1 MTTFQVKE
9 EAPKYNFLEDSMI
22 GLGLIGLLLMV
33 FALIYFVIYL
43 LKKVRGRNPILS
55 KKIFYFSLIGG
66 FLLMILSA
74 SFLDT
79 GTQGQLQEVE
89 GKNSK
94 LESEVKALKT
104 KAKELEDKVV
114 ELESDK
120 EKLSTELSDTEAKL
134 SDSKD
139 QDKEF
144 AAYKKSQEEKIANL
158 ESEKKELEEK
168 VNNLEDKV
176 AAANTPSRSSTKAS
190 NSGSTASSKN
200 NNATAS
206 TVNSGNNN
214 FANCTELRSVYPNGV
229 PSSHPAYQSKMDR
242 DKDGYACER

>member
-1 MTTFQVKE
+1 MTIFKLWE
-9 EAPKYNFLEDSMI
+9 EDSKYNFLEDSMI

-79 GTQGQLQEVE
+79 GQGQLQEAN

-94 LESEVKALKT
+94 LESEVKELKT
-104 KAKELEDKVV
+104 KAKELEAKVV

-120 EKLSTELSDTEAKL
+120 EKLTTALSDTEAKL

-139 QDKEF
+139 QEKEF
-144 AAYKKSQEEKIANL
+144 AEYKKSQEEKIADL
-158 ESEKKELEEK
+158 ESEKEELEEK

-176 AAANTPSRSSTKAS
+176 AEVHTPSSSSTETSK
-190 NSGSTASSKN
+190 SGSSSN
-200 NNATAS
+200 NSNATAS

-242 DKDGYACER
+242 DKDNYACER